1 MSAPA
6 DAAAS
11 SAETAAPGA
20 PAIGNAAAPV
30 PATATATTPAPTPA
44 PTQVPT
50 PAPSSPPAL
59 RLIESPPRPPEPASS
74 TQVEEFRGT
83 GTFETIVLE
92 GDTFLQTEELV
103 PEEAFDDEV
112 AAVSRRIAEAHEEPR
127 DPAELDEEIIDFSD
141 FTLPRRATPANDAAA
156 QSGPLPFVARENAGR
171 NAAVARAASPA
182 AAEQQDTDSDVDEVI
197 EDLEPE
203 RTFVGWKV
211 ISGVALAALLLMV
224 QGIDHWRN
232 DLATHPAFEGP
243 LARLYGALHRS
254 LTPNWNLAAYEVR
267 QLGASSDAIDP
278 HNVRVR
284 LSLSNHAAVPQAVPL
299 LRITLLDRYGKS
311 LSAGELTPSQYL
323 PEALRSRALLDAE
336 QRIDTEVSIPDPTQQ
351 ASSFELDVCIPAS
364 GNSLRCAADG
374 AVLGGSGASS

>member
-11 SAETAAPGA
+11 STERAAPA
-20 PAIGNAAAPV
+20 AAATGNAAAP
-30 PATATATTPAPTPA
+30 AAAPTPA

-50 PAPSSPPAL
+50 PVPGSPPAL
-59 RLIESPPRPPEPASS
+59 RLIEGLPRPPEPASS

-112 AAVSRRIAEAHEEPR
+112 AAVSRRIAEAHDEPR

-141 FTLPRRATPANDAAA
+141 FTLPRGATPANDAAT
-156 QSGPLPFVARENAGR
+156 QSEPLPFVAREYAGR
-171 NAAVARAASPA
+171 NAGVARAASPA
-182 AAEQQDTDSDVDEVI
+182 ATEQPDTDSNVDEVI
-197 EDLEPE
+197 EDLEPK
-203 RTFVGWKV
+203 RAFAGWKV
-211 ISGVALAALLLMV
+211 ISGVALATLLLLV

-243 LARLYGALHRS
+243 LTRLYGALHRS

-311 LSAGELTPSQYL
+311 LSAGELAPSQYL
-323 PEALRSRALLDAE
+323 PAALRSRSLLDAE

>member
-1 MSAPA
+1 VANGKA
-6 DAAAS
+6 
-11 SAETAAPGA
+11 TATPGE
-20 PAIGNAAAPV
+20 PAIGNSAAA
-30 PATATATTPAPTPA
+30 APA

-50 PAPSSPPAL
+50 PVSGSPPAL
-59 RLIESPPRPPEPASS
+59 RLIESPPRAPEPASS

-112 AAVSRRIAEAHEEPR
+112 AAVSRRLAEAHDEPR
-127 DPAELDEEIIDFSD
+127 DPQELDEEIIDFSD
-141 FTLPRRATPANDAAA
+141 FTLPRGATPANDAAA
-156 QSGPLPFVARENAGR
+156 QPEPLPFVARGHAGR
-171 NAAVARAASPA
+171 NAGVARAAAPA
-182 AAEQQDTDSDVDEVI
+182 EAEPPDTDSSVDEVI
-197 EDLEPE
+197 GDLEPE
-203 RTFVGWKV
+203 RSVAGWRLIAGLV
-211 ISGVALAALLLMV
+211 LAALLLLA

-232 DLATHPAFEGP
+232 DLATHPALAGP
-243 LARLYGALHRS
+243 LTRLYGALHRS
-254 LTPNWNLAAYEVR
+254 LTPNWNLASYEVR
-267 QLGASSDAIDP
+267 QLGASSDATDS

-284 LSLSNHAAVPQAVPL
+284 LSLSNHAAAPQAVPL
-299 LRITLLDRYGKS
+299 LRITLLDRFGKS

-323 PEALRSRALLDAE
+323 PAALRSRSLLDAE